1 MNKQEIINIIKAKAA
16 DKIQYFE
23 NLIAE
28 TRASN
33 NDTKSSMGDKY
44 ETGREMLQQ
53 EINNLQRQLN
63 EVLNQQAVLQK
74 ITSDPSEK
82 VQNGALVKTDKGLFY
97 VAVSMGEI
105 IFALDRPSAGT
116 WENIAGTYFFN
127 TTSYSGGAMF
137 EVGRKL
143 FNLLSSTP
151 GDIRRYANVDPTSTI
166 VPGYGVDS
174 YDQNFYN
181 KFNTDPRPLKF

>member
-1 MNKQEIINIIKAKAA
+1 MEKQELLNLLKTKLTG
-16 DKIQYFE
+16 KITHFE

-63 EVLNQQAVLQK
+63 EILNQQSVLQK
-74 ITSDPSEK
+74 ISSDPMDK

-97 VAVSMGEI
+97 IAASAGEI
-105 IFALDRPSAGT
+105 VFEKQKVMTVSTESPLVKAMYGKK
-116 WENIAGTYFFN
+116 
-127 TTSYSGGAMF
+127 SGETFTVNAISQMI
-137 EVGRKL
+137 EA
-143 FNLLSSTP
+143 
-151 GDIRRYANVDPTSTI
+151 IW
-166 VPGYGVDS
+166 
-174 YDQNFYN
+174 
-181 KFNTDPRPLKF
+181 

>member
-1 MNKQEIINIIKAKAA
+1 MNKQEIINIIKAKAT
-16 DKIQYFE
+16 DKIQSFE

-82 VQNGALVKTDKGLFY
+82 VQNGALVKTNKGLFY
-97 VAVSMGEI
+97 ISVSMGEI
-105 IFALDRPSAGT
+105 AVDNQKVMTVSAESPLVKVMYGKKT
-116 WENIAGTYFFN
+116 GESFTVNTISQTIENIW
-127 TTSYSGGAMF
+127 
-137 EVGRKL
+137 
-143 FNLLSSTP
+143 
-151 GDIRRYANVDPTSTI
+151 
-166 VPGYGVDS
+166 
-174 YDQNFYN
+174 
-181 KFNTDPRPLKF
+181 